1 MSDIREPGGSA
12 PQGNNLSFVE
22 LEPGDPRLSSDL
34 LPVLGELRTE
44 LTVDQLAKVYEEGYP
59 QGLRFTV
66 AYDVQGTAVGA
77 AGWRV
82 IATTVAL
89 RKLYVDDLVTS
100 ARARSTGV
108 GAALLAEL
116 TERARAAGC
125 TVIDLDSALH
135 RADAHRFY
143 LRERMPIVSFHFA
156 KRLG

>member
-1 MSDIREPGGSA
+1 MTRGWSRTCSRCSA
-12 PQGNNLSFVE
+12 S
-22 LEPGDPRLSSDL
+22 
-34 LPVLGELRTE
+34 E
-44 LTVDQLAKVYEEGYP
+44 LTPAQFAAVYEEGYP

-66 AYDVQGTAVGA
+66 AYDAGGTAVGV

-89 RKLYVDDLVTS
+89 RKLYVDDLVT
-100 ARARSTGV
+100 AETARSTGV
-108 GAALLAEL
+108 GAVLLAEL

-125 TVIDLDSALH
+125 TVVDLDSALH

-156 KRLG
+156 KRLR